1 MWRCKNTMITSL
13 RSRNLRRQLYGRGPR
28 HRSPPR
34 SHTGHRPRERNRR
47 RSPDHRHGRF

>member
-1 MWRCKNTMITSL
+1 MCVTTSGTTSWAMSTL
-13 RSRNLRRQLYGRGPR
+13 SSGGRRMQSG